1 MKYRWNALLYLGFL
15 VVLLSFPSY
24 FLFFA
29 RFPVTR
35 DFPWVNLFLFAL
47 GLGLLGAGLLRVYK
61 KPDQY
66 RGKILGPIFSL
77 LSIAIIALF
86 VFFTF
91 SFAKRLPASKG
102 APQVGQKAPDFTL
115 PDKDGNPVTLSKLW
129 GTSVA
134 NPATGHADQ
143 WVLLIFYRGY
153 W

>member
-1 MKYRWNALLYLGFL
+1 MKRRWNLPIYMGFL
-15 VVLLSFPSY
+15 LAVVAFVSY

-35 DFPWVNLFLFAL
+35 DFPWANLLFFGAAL
-47 GLGLLGAGLLRVYK
+47 GLVGVGLKRAFKQSER
-61 KPDQY
+61 Y
-66 RGKILGPIFSL
+66 RGKVSGTILAF
-77 LSIAIIALF
+77 LSVAIAGFF

-91 SFAKRLPASKG
+91 AYSKQLPASKG

-115 PDKDGNPVTLSKLW
+115 PDKNGNAVTLSHLW
-129 GTSVA
+129 GTAVA
-134 NPATGHADQ
+134 APETGHADQ